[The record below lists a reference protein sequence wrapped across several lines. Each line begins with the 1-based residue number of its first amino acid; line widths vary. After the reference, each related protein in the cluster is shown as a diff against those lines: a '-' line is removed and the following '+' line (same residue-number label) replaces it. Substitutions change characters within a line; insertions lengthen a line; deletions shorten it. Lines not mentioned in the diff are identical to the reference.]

1 MADDPTHP
9 QASSPTNKDTSGKQA
24 YYYISLAIPQA
35 GHFLASA
42 CISARALDDAS
53 AL

>member
-1 MADDPTHP
+1 MAEDPTRLE
-9 QASSPTNKDTSGKQA
+9 ASSPPNKDTSGKQA

-42 CISARALDDAS
+42 CISTRALDDAS